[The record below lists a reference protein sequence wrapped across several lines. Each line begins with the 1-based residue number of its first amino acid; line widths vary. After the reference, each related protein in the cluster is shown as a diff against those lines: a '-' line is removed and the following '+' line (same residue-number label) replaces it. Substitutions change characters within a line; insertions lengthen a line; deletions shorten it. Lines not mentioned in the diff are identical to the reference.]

1 MPIYEYE
8 CSEHGLF
15 EAERPM
21 RHSAE
26 PCACPACRGPAR
38 RVLSTTRT
46 TLVPRASALARDRN
60 ERSQHSPELRRVEAR
75 AAPRPSR
82 PALQASHG
90 GRPWMLGHG

>member
-21 RHSAE
+21 RRSAE
-26 PCACPACRGPAR
+26 AGECPACKAAAR

-46 TLVPRASALARDRN
+46 TLVPRASAIARDRN
-60 ERSQHSPELRRVEAR
+60 EKSQHSPELRRSQAGP
-75 AAPRPSR
+75 APRQHGPT
-82 PALQASHG
+82 LQAAHSS
-90 GRPWMLGHG
+90 RPWMLGHG

>member
-21 RHSAE
+21 QRSAE
-26 PCACPACRGPAR
+26 ANECPACQAPAR

-46 TLVPRASALARDRN
+46 TLLPRATTIARDRN
-60 ERSQHSPELRRVEAR
+60 EKSQHAPEVRRVEAR
-75 AAPRPSR
+75 AAPRRPP
-82 PALQASHG
+82 PALQAAHG

>member
-8 CSEHGLF
+8 CTEHGLF

-21 RHSAE
+21 MRSAE
-26 PCACPACRGPAR
+26 ANECPACHGAAR

-60 ERSQHSPELRRVEAR
+60 EKSQHAPELRRVEAP

-90 GRPWMLGHG
+90 RPWVLEHG

>member
-8 CSEHGLF
+8 CGEHGLF

-21 RHSAE
+21 QRSKDAHE
-26 PCACPACRGPAR
+26 CPTCRGPAR

-46 TLVPRASALARDRN
+46 ALVPRASALARDRN
-60 ERSQHSPELRRVEAR
+60 ERSQHAPELRRAEK
-75 AAPRPSR
+75 AAALPQR
-82 PALQASHG
+82 PALQSTH